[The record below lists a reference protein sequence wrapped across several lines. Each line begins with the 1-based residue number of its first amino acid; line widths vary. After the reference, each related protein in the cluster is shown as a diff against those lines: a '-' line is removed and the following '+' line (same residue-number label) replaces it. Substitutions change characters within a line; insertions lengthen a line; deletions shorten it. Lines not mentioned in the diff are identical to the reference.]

1 MAICRHAVNRTKR
14 RFNQRCPS
22 LVRWCRTINNSQQ
35 SEKKSIH
42 VPRSSGRRFLFLT
55 ACSQSKLSAIY
66 RRLRLGSEMA
76 ARRPKK
82 LEARKK
88 KDVEK
93 RKIKKK
99 KIIFLLIRA
108 REDIVSAAVEH
119 PTLSLYKNKGSII
132 YQKKRNEMYWR
143 AAGAFVSGW
152 YGSAHRSSIFR
163 VSWCLSAASICVTGE
178 ILSLPPPLQGSAPPF
193 CFMRSFVCWWISPS
207 SVSFPPRTNASL
219 NIKTFWGQSF
229 SSFFFFGRFRFT
241 RRPSRWRRTSQPFPR
256 RNHRNLNDAE
266 RGRCAVFSCLAFFES
281 AANPWLLPI
290 QRSPGQNGSIFCI
303 SVIVIY
309 STSPVLANDPQFLH
323 FFFIFLHIDLCDSSH
338 GTFSVVLHL
347 GCRCGKSCQ
356 WQWDL
361 VMRQKKRRNSVSRLF
376 ATPPSRPYP
385 SSSIPLI
392 SSRVG
397 DQQTCIHKKKRKE
410 KKRTSWWA
418 VSLSG
423 NR

>member
-1 MAICRHAVNRTKR
+1 M
-14 RFNQRCPS
+14 
-22 LVRWCRTINNSQQ
+22 
-35 SEKKSIH
+35 
-42 VPRSSGRRFLFLT
+42 
-55 ACSQSKLSAIY
+55 
-66 RRLRLGSEMA
+66 
-76 ARRPKK
+76 
-82 LEARKK
+82 
-88 KDVEK
+88 
-93 RKIKKK
+93 
-99 KIIFLLIRA
+99 IRA

-152 YGSAHRSSIFR
+152 YASAHRSSIFR

-323 FFFIFLHIDLCDSSH
+323 FFFHFCILIYATRVTGRSLLSYIWAADAGKAVSDN
-338 GTFSVVLHL
+338 GTLL
-347 GCRCGKSCQ
+347 CGK
-356 WQWDL
+356 
-361 VMRQKKRRNSVSRLF
+361 KREGIL
-376 ATPPSRPYP
+376 
-385 SSSIPLI
+385 
-392 SSRVG
+392 
-397 DQQTCIHKKKRKE
+397 
-410 KKRTSWWA
+410 
-418 VSLSG
+418 
-423 NR
+423 

>member
-88 KDVEK
+88 KGCWKKKD
-93 RKIKKK
+93 KK

-152 YGSAHRSSIFR
+152 YASAHRSSIFR

-266 RGRCAVFSCLAFFES
+266 RGKMRRFLVSCILRICGQPLA
-281 AANPWLLPI
+281 AA
-290 QRSPGQNGSIFCI
+290 
-303 SVIVIY
+303 Y
-309 STSPVLANDPQFLH
+309 SKEPRPKWID
-323 FFFIFLHIDLCDSSH
+323 FLHICHCYL
-338 GTFSVVLHL
+338 
-347 GCRCGKSCQ
+347 
-356 WQWDL
+356 
-361 VMRQKKRRNSVSRLF
+361 
-376 ATPPSRPYP
+376 
-385 SSSIPLI
+385 
-392 SSRVG
+392 
-397 DQQTCIHKKKRKE
+397 
-410 KKRTSWWA
+410 
-418 VSLSG
+418 
-423 NR
+423 